1 MNYMDLLIVFLLGV
15 LVGSMLVPRIVEGFS
30 SYSNTGL
37 LLSTPDGELVNIR
50 ALDNNRNSYLDT
62 TFSDLVSFGKN
73 LKNNLKKDTAVV
85 MTEQELL
92 NIFEGNTIF
101 VSNLEGS
108 YNRRNTNIILPNRK
122 THFVFYVVKEGDNY
136 KALKITEI
144 PNIEKLININLLNEL
159 RELDVYKETDLII
172 ERVGNLHS
180 VSLRDRRDNSI
191 IRSSLRQ
198 NIKRK
203 YNVDYIPF
211 VALRLE

>member
-1 MNYMDLLIVFLLGV
+1 MDLLIVFLLGV
-15 LVGSMLVPRIVEGFS
+15 LVGSMLVPRIVENFS
-30 SYSNTGL
+30 AYSNTGL
-37 LLSTPDGELVNIR
+37 LLSTIEGEELINIR
-50 ALDNNRNSYLDT
+50 ALDNNRNIYLDT

-73 LKNNLKKDTAVV
+73 LKDNFKRENAVV

-101 VSNLEGS
+101 VSNLDRS
-108 YNRRNTNIILPNRK
+108 YNRRNTSIVLPNRR
-122 THFVFYVVKEGDNY
+122 THFVFYVVKEGDSY

-159 RELDVYKETDLII
+159 RELDVYKNTDLII

-180 VSLRDRRDNSI
+180 VSLRDKKNDSI
-191 IRSSLRQ
+191 IRSSLRE

-203 YNVDYIPF
+203 YNMDYIPF